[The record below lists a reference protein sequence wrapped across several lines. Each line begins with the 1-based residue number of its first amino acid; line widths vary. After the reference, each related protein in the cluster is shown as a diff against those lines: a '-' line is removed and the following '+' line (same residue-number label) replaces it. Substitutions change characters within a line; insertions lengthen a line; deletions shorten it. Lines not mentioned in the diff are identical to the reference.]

1 MPRPAGAWQSP
12 VAPGLDAWEDFVR
25 RGGGERVL
33 RPCQPPSSPG
43 VTVPRRSQL
52 AQEMWLVAA
61 SLWVSAAVFCLV
73 TDALEMRFMTS
84 SFLPTNRKRSR
95 GEVFL
100 PLRLLLHARERACA
114 RGGGGENLE
123 HGGAHERRGSSL
135 LPIYKG
141 LARFSAAP
149 FRAGAEQRPERAG
162 EFCLLVESLR
172 VASGRHCNPRPSV
185 WIWPASR
192 PMIGPGGQYR
202 PHRSPRSFPF
212 SGPAQSSE
220 SVHPLYSA
228 LERISKMVAAA
239 P

>member
-1 MPRPAGAWQSP
+1 M
-12 VAPGLDAWEDFVR
+12 
-25 RGGGERVL
+25 L

-114 RGGGGENLE
+114 RGGGGGNLE

-149 FRAGAEQRPERAG
+149 FRAGAEQRPERL
-162 EFCLLVESLR
+162 E
-172 VASGRHCNPRPSV
+172 N
-185 WIWPASR
+185 
-192 PMIGPGGQYR
+192 
-202 PHRSPRSFPF
+202 
-212 SGPAQSSE
+212 
-220 SVHPLYSA
+220 SA
-228 LERISKMVAAA
+228 CW
-239 P
+239 

>member
-1 MPRPAGAWQSP
+1 MQPHPSGPRLTTPTRPPPVLPIWPMEEQRMPRPAGAWQSP

-100 PLRLLLHARERACA
+100 PLRLCCFTRVS
-114 RGGGGENLE
+114 
-123 HGGAHERRGSSL
+123 ERRGWGKSR
-135 LPIYKG
+135 
-141 LARFSAAP
+141 ARW
-149 FRAGAEQRPERAG
+149 RA
-162 EFCLLVESLR
+162 
-172 VASGRHCNPRPSV
+172 
-185 WIWPASR
+185 
-192 PMIGPGGQYR
+192 
-202 PHRSPRSFPF
+202 
-212 SGPAQSSE
+212 
-220 SVHPLYSA
+220 
-228 LERISKMVAAA
+228 
-239 P
+239 